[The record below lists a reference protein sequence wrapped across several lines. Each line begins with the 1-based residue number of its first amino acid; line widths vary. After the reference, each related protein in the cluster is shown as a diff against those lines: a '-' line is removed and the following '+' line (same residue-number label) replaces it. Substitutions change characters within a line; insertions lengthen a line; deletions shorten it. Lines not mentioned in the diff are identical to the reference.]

1 MRRKGNVVTQ
11 APQDPND
18 SHDEGQA
25 AATGGPLG
33 PDSPIADR
41 QGERSPAW
49 AALDKLREA
58 AAAHDADTGAYEVP
72 KALRD

>member
-11 APQDPND
+11 SPQDPND

-25 AATGGPLG
+25 AAGGGPLG
-33 PDSPIADR
+33 PDSPMADR
-41 QGERSPAW
+41 QDDRSPAW
-49 AALDKLREA
+49 AGLDRLRDA
-58 AAAHDADTGAYEVP
+58 AAAHDEDTEAHEVP